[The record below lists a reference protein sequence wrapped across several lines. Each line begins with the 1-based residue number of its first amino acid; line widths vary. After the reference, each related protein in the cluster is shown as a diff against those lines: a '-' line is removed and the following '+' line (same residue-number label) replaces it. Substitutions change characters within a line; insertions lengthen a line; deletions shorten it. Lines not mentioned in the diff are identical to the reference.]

1 MGSVPVGETSRS
13 RGVSDPIHAEEK
25 DQHRTAGDA
34 GSLDPE
40 AVVRTRRRLLRW
52 GRANFRSFP
61 WRHEQNEWLA
71 LAAEILLQRT
81 RATQVQAAFPAFKA
95 SYAAPALL
103 LEAREN
109 ADEITRH
116 LGLHGRVEVLVE
128 VAGEIVRRGGS
139 IPTCLETLCKMK
151 GIGPYTAAAYL
162 SLHRGKRAAIV
173 DVNIGRWLSR
183 MTGRRSERDPRSVKW
198 LHALADE
205 LTPRRAFKD
214 YNYAALD
221 FSMTVCTADRPRCQQ
236 CPLVSDC
243 VYGRLE
249 DAVERHSTK
258 ARSTHAEGPV

>member
-1 MGSVPVGETSRS
+1 VGRS
-13 RGVSDPIHAEEK
+13 RGVSDPSHAKEK
-25 DQHRTAGDA
+25 GQQGTAGDA
-34 GSLDPE
+34 GSLDPA
-40 AVVRTRRRLLRW
+40 AVLRTRRRLLRW

-61 WRHEQNEWLA
+61 WRQEQNEWLA

-81 RATQVQAAFPAFKA
+81 RATQVQAVFPTFKA
-95 SYAAPALL
+95 RFAAPALL

-116 LGLHGRVEVLVE
+116 LGLHGRVEVLVQ
-128 VAGEIVRRGGS
+128 VADEIVRRGGS
-139 IPTCLETLCKMK
+139 IPNCPEALCKMK

-173 DVNIGRWLSR
+173 DVNISRWLSR
-183 MTGRRSERDPRSVKW
+183 MTGRRFERDPRPVKW
-198 LHALADE
+198 LHALADD

-221 FSMTVCTADRPRCQQ
+221 FSMTVCTADRPSCRR

-243 VYGRLE
+243 VYGRHD
-249 DAVERHSTK
+249 DAVERHSAKT
-258 ARSTHAEGPV
+258 RSTHAKGLV